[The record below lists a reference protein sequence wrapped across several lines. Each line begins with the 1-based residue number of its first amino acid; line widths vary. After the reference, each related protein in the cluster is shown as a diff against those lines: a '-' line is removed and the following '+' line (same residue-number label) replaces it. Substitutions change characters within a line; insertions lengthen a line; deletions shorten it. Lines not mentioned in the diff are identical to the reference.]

1 MQRRSCF
8 IHSRL
13 VRRVRVA
20 RGWDLLCLR
29 NVRCMI
35 VEQYVEK
42 GSSTFLTLDFHSNAG
57 CHFNEWISEIHA
69 GGMTIR

>member
-1 MQRRSCF
+1 
-8 IHSRL
+8 
-13 VRRVRVA
+13 
-20 RGWDLLCLR
+20 
-29 NVRCMI
+29 MI

-57 CHFNEWISEIHA
+57 CHFNEWILEIHA